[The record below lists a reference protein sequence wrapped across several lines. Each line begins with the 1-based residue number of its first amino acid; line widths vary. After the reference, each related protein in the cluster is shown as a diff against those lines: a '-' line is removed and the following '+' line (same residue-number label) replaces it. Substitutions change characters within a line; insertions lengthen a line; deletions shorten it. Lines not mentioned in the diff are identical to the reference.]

1 MYFFY
6 TCNLLRTHNILES
19 NIENKLRMTARIIF
33 LLFDLCMISKEFLWS
48 QNILFVKVKW
58 NKIPFFTYNSSSE
71 FANVCNL
78 FCAQFCYIII
88 VYVILITKII
98 LKKIPKFFSKIFP
111 IFFKIFTSRKTW
123 KFNENQQKNK
133 NIFFPKRPGPSTPRA
148 QRAVPSSQSWATT
161 SDNHGVVAGP
171 CRAWPN
177 CHP

>member
-98 LKKIPKFFSKIFP
+98 LKKIPKFSPKFLPLEKPENSMKINKKT
-111 IFFKIFTSRKTW
+111 KIY
-123 KFNENQQKNK
+123 
-133 NIFFPKRPGPSTPRA
+133 FFPSVPARACPVPSGPCLRASPGPLPRITMG
-148 QRAVPSSQSWATT
+148 W
-161 SDNHGVVAGP
+161 
-171 CRAWPN
+171 
-177 CHP
+177 